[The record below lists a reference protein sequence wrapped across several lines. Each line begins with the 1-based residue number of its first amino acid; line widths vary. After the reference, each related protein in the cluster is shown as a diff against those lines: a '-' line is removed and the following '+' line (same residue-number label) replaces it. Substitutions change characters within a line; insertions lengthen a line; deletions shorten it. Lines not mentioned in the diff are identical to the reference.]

1 MLLLG
6 DDDVVDHQ
14 GNQRTSGRCGVIHE
28 IANFVNAYLSTH
40 QSDSHCTNDPGHQA
54 PVLTHGLFARLKM
67 ACNQSHG
74 RANDSDG
81 GEVQDQHIAHKVNV

>member
-1 MLLLG
+1 
-6 DDDVVDHQ
+6 
-14 GNQRTSGRCGVIHE
+14 
-28 IANFVNAYLSTH
+28 
-40 QSDSHCTNDPGHQA
+40 
-54 PVLTHGLFARLKM
+54 M